1 MKPRILIVD
10 DERFIVEAISQH
22 LIQCGYHVM
31 SYVDAAEA
39 LKAIQT
45 EHFDLVL
52 TDLRMPDIS
61 GMDITRAVYDQKSDT
76 MVIILTG
83 YATLDSAIESVH
95 LQVYAYLN
103 KPFDLRQLGQ
113 VVERALTEQ
122 RLKRENE
129 ALQAQISK
137 MLRDVTTL
145 HEVTRLLYDANDWD
159 MTMEFVLDTLSI
171 GLGITHSCLLF
182 KDAQGEYQVGR
193 LNFPSGSPLH
203 EKVPAY
209 SWKSLSAEVSEEELT
224 ELENSG
230 ETAKLLKKFSST
242 QESLKYIYMI
252 PIRYRDLH
260 QGFLV
265 VFIVAE
271 QEALTEDR
279 QALLRIMATQIAP
292 QVYDNAGT
300 GIAEKT
306 GRPDIDAAQAMLR
319 LAIDSAGGDG
329 AEFGISLLRFVTPRI
344 LATMEEADAF
354 HQACLQMTRRHEPKA
369 NLLWLTADT
378 AFALFPD
385 SNLAQSDI
393 TCMALAENFRETEL
407 ADHKGDNAAKLI
419 FASAAWPQEA
429 DRTTDIIH
437 LVWSRLLAK
446 IHTEASRAAA
456 EKSVNA

>member
-1 MKPRILIVD
+1 MKPRILVVD
-10 DERFIVEAISQH
+10 DEKFIVEAISQH
-22 LIQCGYHVM
+22 LTQCGYHVV
-31 SYVDAAEA
+31 SYVDATEA

-45 EHFDLVL
+45 ESFDLVL

-61 GMDITRAVYDQKSDT
+61 GMDITRAVYDQKTDT

-137 MLRDVTTL
+137 MLSDVTTL
-145 HEVTRLLYDANDWD
+145 YAVTRLLYDTNDWD

-182 KDAQGEYQVGR
+182 KDAQGEYRVGR
-193 LNFPSGSPLH
+193 SNFPAGSPLH

-209 SWKSLSAEVSEEELT
+209 SWKKLSAEVSEEDLT
-224 ELENSG
+224 VLENSG
-230 ETAKLLKKFSST
+230 ESAKLLKKFSLPK
-242 QESLKYIYMI
+242 EHLEYLYMI

-260 QGFLV
+260 LGFLA

-271 QEALTEDR
+271 QEALAEDM
-279 QALLRIMATQIAP
+279 QTLLLILATQIAP
-292 QVYDNAGT
+292 KVYDDEDS
-300 GIAEKT
+300 GIADRV
-306 GRPDIDAAQAMLR
+306 GRVDIDAAQGMLR
-319 LAIDSAGGDG
+319 LAIDSSDG
-329 AEFGISLLRFVTPRI
+329 AGSEFGVNLLRFVTPRT
-344 LATMEEADAF
+344 LATMEETDAF

-378 AFALFPD
+378 AFALFPG
-385 SNLAQSDI
+385 SNRAQSDI
-393 TCMALAENFRETEL
+393 TCMALAEDFHKTEL
-407 ADHKGDNAAKLI
+407 ADYKDDKAAELI
-419 FASAAWPQEA
+419 FASATWPQEA
-429 DRTTDIIH
+429 DYTADIIY

-446 IHTEASRAAA
+446 IQAKASQAAA

>member
-1 MKPRILIVD
+1 MKPRILVVD

-22 LIQCGYHVM
+22 LTQCGYHVV
-31 SYVDAAEA
+31 SYVDATEA

-45 EHFDLVL
+45 EQFDLVL

-61 GMDITRAVYDQKSDT
+61 GMDITRAVYDQKTDT

-137 MLRDVTTL
+137 MLHDVTTL
-145 HEVTRLLYDANDWD
+145 HEVTRLLYDTNDWD

-182 KDAQGEYQVGR
+182 KDAQGEYRVGR

-203 EKVPAY
+203 KKVPAY
-209 SWKSLSAEVSEEELT
+209 SWKKLSATVSEENLT
-224 ELENSG
+224 VLENSG
-230 ETAKLLKKFSST
+230 ETAKLLKKFSSP
-242 QESLKYIYMI
+242 QEHLEYIYMI

-260 QGFLV
+260 LGFLV
-265 VFIVAE
+265 TFIVAG
-271 QEALTEDR
+271 QEALAEDM
-279 QALLRIMATQIAP
+279 QTLLRILATQIAP
-292 QVYDNAGT
+292 QVYDNEDN
-300 GIAEKT
+300 GIADRA
-306 GRPDIDAAQAMLR
+306 GRVDIDAAQGMLR
-319 LAIDSAGGDG
+319 LLIDSAEGDG
-329 AEFGISLLRFVTPRI
+329 AEIGINLLRFVTPRT
-344 LATMEEADAF
+344 LATMEKTDAF

-407 ADHKGDNAAKLI
+407 ADHKGDKAAELI

-429 DRTTDIIH
+429 DRTADIIY

-446 IHTEASRAAA
+446 IQAEASRAAA

>member
-1 MKPRILIVD
+1 MKPRILVVD

-22 LIQCGYHVM
+22 LTQRGYHVA
-31 SYVDAAEA
+31 SYVDATEA
-39 LKAIQT
+39 LKAIQA
-45 EHFDLVL
+45 EEFDLVL

-61 GMDITRAVYDQKSDT
+61 GMDITRAVYDRKSDT

-137 MLRDVTTL
+137 LLHDVTTL
-145 HEVTRLLYDANDWD
+145 YEVTRLLYDTNDWD

-182 KDAQGEYQVGR
+182 KDFQGEYRVGR
-193 LNFPSGSPLH
+193 LNFPSGSPLY
-203 EKVPAY
+203 EKVPSY
-209 SWKSLSAEVSEEELT
+209 PWKKLSADVSEEELT
-224 ELENSG
+224 ELKNSG
-230 ETAKLLKKFSST
+230 ETAKLLKKFSSA
-242 QESLKYIYMI
+242 EEPLEYIYLV
-252 PIRYRDLH
+252 PIRYRDLYL
-260 QGFLV
+260 GYLV

-271 QEALTEDR
+271 QDALPEDT
-279 QALLRIMATQIAP
+279 QTLLRILVTQIAP
-292 QVYDNAGT
+292 QVYDDERT
-300 GIAEKT
+300 GSAEKM
-306 GRPDIDAAQAMLR
+306 GAIDVNAAQGMLR

-329 AEFGISLLRFVTPRI
+329 AEFGINLLRFVTPRP
-344 LATMEEADAF
+344 LSTPEETKVF
-354 HQACLQMTRRHEPKA
+354 HQACLKMARRHEPGA
-369 NLLWLTADT
+369 SLLWLTADT

-393 TCMALAENFRETEL
+393 TCMALAEDFRKTEL
-407 ADHKGDNAAKLI
+407 AGQKGDGVAELI

-429 DRTTDIIH
+429 SHTADIISI
-437 LVWSRLLAK
+437 VWSRLLAK
-446 IHTEASRAAA
+446 IQAEASRIAA
-456 EKSVNA
+456 ETR